1 MGESAASQKSS
12 ARPWRTRKGSEMI
25 PKEVWISQSPN
36 EPHEWGSFWSRTSGV
51 GRDPKYTHRYVHES
65 ELARVEAERDEA
77 LAELDELYQAAVEV
91 VYHAKSAKADEGLE
105 ITGASRL
112 DLAMKAYENRFRER
126 LTTNQEARDG

>member
-1 MGESAASQKSS
+1 ME
-12 ARPWRTRKGSEMI
+12 SEMRWQRI
-25 PKEVWISQSPN
+25 EYADGEVTRTVYADDGQWA
-36 EPHEWGSFWSRTSGV
+36 SRSDV
-51 GRDPKYTHRYVHES
+51 EKIVEAN
-65 ELARVEAERDEA
+65 ARLEAERDEA

-126 LTTNQEARDG
+126 LTTNQEERDA